1 VVFLGREVP
10 VVFFV
15 VLAVSMIIVV
25 IVAGFLLIK
34 QASSILEN
42 NQLALEEALQEHG
55 ATLDEE
61 VVAEEQIVQEQIV
74 QQPEEVPHGSFDST
88 VSFLLS
94 CSVLFVFIWRFVA
107 KRVTSAKK
115 TLVSIATHKEKET
128 KIKESNLLLQESTA
142 DPNTVLQMFSGGR
155 DSLLA
160 TCRLLDAGH
169 SVLLVTYDNGC
180 TLYSDHAKTTANCL
194 IEKYG
199 ESKVS
204 FLTYSIAG
212 VWKEF
217 LLPFFN
223 LKSSEILKK
232 YGEITYSQFN
242 CLSCRTSMYVYSIA
256 LCKVLGFHTISD
268 GARHSQGF
276 AVELDPV
283 LSRFKDLVNSYGIEL
298 VSPVLTLDSDWERK
312 NELLRKELP
321 TKVLEPQCL
330 VGVPLS
336 PDGTLDESVVSAVCS
351 FFDQEILP
359 RFSGLVEEVE
369 KEIASSVNSIL

>member
-1 VVFLGREVP
+1 MS

-15 VLAVSMIIVV
+15 VLTAVII
-25 IVAGFLLIK
+25 IAGLIIGFLLIK
-34 QASSILEN
+34 QARSILEKG
-42 NQLALEEALQEHG
+42 QLALEEALQQES
-55 ATLDEE
+55 TLDEE
-61 VVAEEQIVQEQIV
+61 VVVEDQVVRQQVV
-74 QQPEEVPHGSFDST
+74 QQPEETPHNSFDST

-94 CSVLFVFIWRFVA
+94 CTVLFAFIWRFVA

-115 TLVSIATHKEKET
+115 TAVSVETSKEKEIEIN
-128 KIKESNLLLQESTA
+128 KSDLLLQESAA
-142 DPNTVLQMFSGGR
+142 DSGTVLQMFSGGR

-160 TCRLLDAGH
+160 ACRLLDVGH
-169 SVLLVTYDNGC
+169 SILLVTYDNGC
-180 TLYSDHAKTTANCL
+180 TLYSNHAKTTANCL

-199 ESKVS
+199 ESKIS

-212 VWKEF
+212 VWREF

-223 LKSSEILKK
+223 LKSSEILKQ

-242 CLSCRTSMYVYSIA
+242 CLSCRASMYVYSVA
-256 LCKVLGFHTISD
+256 LCKVLGFCIISD

-283 LSRFKDLVNSYGIEL
+283 LNRFRDLVSSYGIEL
-298 VSPVLTLDSDWERK
+298 VSPVLSLGSDWERK

-330 VGVPLS
+330 IGVPL
-336 PDGTLDESVVSAVCS
+336 PPEGTLDESIVSAVCS

-359 RFSGLVEEVE
+359 RFSDLVEEVE
-369 KEIASSVNSIL
+369 KEISSAMKSNKKHTVI